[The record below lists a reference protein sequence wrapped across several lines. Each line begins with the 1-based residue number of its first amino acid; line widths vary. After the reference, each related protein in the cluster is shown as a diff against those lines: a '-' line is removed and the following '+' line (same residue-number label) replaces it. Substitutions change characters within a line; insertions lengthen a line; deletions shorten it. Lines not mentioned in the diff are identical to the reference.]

1 MSRRTV
7 GIAVVAMSLSLA
19 APAGASA
26 ATVTSLAR
34 DLHKL
39 QGQVTT
45 LRTQY
50 VALQKLHNQLLTAH
64 NNVVNCLERASV
76 AESNGYLWNSNFRP
90 AAQQVVFANFFFT
103 LPAAQVNTPFASSL
117 HQQWSV
123 GVKNSAFCLGV
134 VGYRDPGTSA
144 AAANAKVPNV
154 LPRAATS
161 GK

>member
-1 MSRRTV
+1 MSRRMV

-19 APAGASA
+19 APAAAGA
-26 ATVTSLAR
+26 ATVSSLAR

-76 AESNGYLWNSNFRP
+76 AESLGFQYNNQG
-90 AAQQVVFANFFFT
+90 VVGPVWANYFFT
-103 LPAAQVNTPFASSL
+103 LPAAQINTPFASSL

-134 VGYRDPGTSA
+134 FGYRDPGTSA
-144 AAANAKVPNV
+144 AAATARVPNV
-154 LPRAATS
+154 LPRTAAS

>member
-1 MSRRTV
+1 MSRRMV
-7 GIAVVAMSLSLA
+7 GIAMVAMSLGLA
-19 APAGASA
+19 APAAANG
-26 ATVTSLAR
+26 ATVASLAR

-76 AESNGYLWNSNFRP
+76 AEALGYQFNR
-90 AAQQVVFANFFFT
+90 AQVVGFDQAVWANFFFT
-103 LPAAQVNTPFASSL
+103 VPTAQANTPFASSL

-134 VGYRDPGTSA
+134 FAYRDPGTSA
-144 AAANAKVPNV
+144 AAATARVPSV
-154 LPRAATS
+154 APRAAAS